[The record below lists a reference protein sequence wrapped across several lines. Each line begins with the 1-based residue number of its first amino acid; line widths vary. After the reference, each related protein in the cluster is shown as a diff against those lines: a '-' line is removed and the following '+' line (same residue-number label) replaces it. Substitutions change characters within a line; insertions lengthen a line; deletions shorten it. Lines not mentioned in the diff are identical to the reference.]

1 MSDLKCVRCQKT
13 GAQLAAP
20 PLPNDLGNKIY
31 DSICQPCWDE
41 WLKQQTA
48 VINHY
53 ALDLRN
59 PEARQMLMEQTE
71 TFLFGPPK
79 A

>member
-1 MSDLKCVRCQKT
+1 MSDVNCVKCGQTK
-13 GAQLAAP
+13 AQLAAP

-31 DSICQPCWDE
+31 DSICQLCWAD

-48 VINHY
+48 IINHY

-71 TFLFGPPK
+71 TFLFGQPTS
-79 A
+79 